1 MITAYHRAQ
10 SIEDA
15 LRLQARAGVKT
26 ALLPGFDAIV
36 DESVDEVVDLQ
47 AIKLRTIRISGA
59 ALTLESLVLLQ
70 TVAEQADLP
79 GWLRQIA
86 REEEPSTLRNM
97 RTIASVITAA
107 SAESL
112 LLAALLVADAH
123 LNVQNLAGTRS
134 VSLSDYLT
142 GPREGFPVALTLA
155 FDSQVVTAKV
165 GRTPAD
171 KPIVAAAAR
180 RAGDGGVRLALCGV
194 APTPILVSPATL
206 DALTPIGD
214 FRGSAEYRKEMAF
227 VLSQRVLA
235 QV

>member
-26 ALLPGFDAIV
+26 ALLPGYDAIV
-36 DESVDEVVDLQ
+36 DESFDEVVDLQ
-47 AIKLRTIRISGA
+47 VIKLRSIRINGTV
-59 ALTLESLVLLQ
+59 LTLESLVLLQ
-70 TVAEQADLP
+70 SVVEQADLP
-79 GWLRQIA
+79 DWLRQIA

-112 LLAALLVADAH
+112 LLAVLLVADAH
-123 LNVQNLAGTRS
+123 LNLQSLAGTRR

-142 GPREGFPVALTLA
+142 KPTEGFPVALMLA
-155 FDSQVVTAKV
+155 LDGQVAIAKV

-180 RAGDGGVRLALCGV
+180 RASDGGVRLALCGV
-194 APTPILVSPATL
+194 APTPILVRPEAL
-206 DALTPIGD
+206 DALTPVGD
-214 FRGSAEYRKEMAF
+214 FRGSAEYRREMAF
-227 VLSQRVLA
+227 VLSQHVLG